1 MNTRPIAFL
10 GGFLLLTG
18 TAVALLSTRRPPKNI
33 RPREPQMAERPDL
46 YSGIDFERLADDE
59 QTRSLELVWG

>member
-10 GGFLLLTG
+10 GGLLLLTG
-18 TAVALLSTRRPPKNI
+18 TAVALLSTRWPPKNI
-33 RPREPQMAERPDL
+33 RPREPQMAERLDL
-46 YSGIDFERLADDE
+46 YSGIDLERLADDE